1 MPFKSANKN
10 GRSAVENP
18 TDVRRMRFSKVR
30 KGGLELKNGAVA
42 QLVEQ
47 RTENPC
53 VGGSIPPHTT
63 HKQRLRREIFRSL
76 FVLLQLYYNKIV
88 KFRL

>member
-42 QLVEQ
+42 QLVEHI
-47 RTENPC
+47 TFNDG
-53 VGGSIPPHTT
+53 VLGSSPSQVTT
-63 HKQRLRREIFRSL
+63 SRSPWRVTF
-76 FVLLQLYYNKIV
+76 FVFGHVEK
-88 KFRL
+88 R

>member
-63 HKQRLRREIFRSL
+63 RQTKLSRK
-76 FVLLQLYYNKIV
+76 LLESFFYWV
-88 KFRL
+88 KHR

>member
-63 HKQRLRREIFRSL
+63 NLGRSAGV
-76 FVLLQLYYNKIV
+76 F
-88 KFRL
+88 